1 MNQKNIL
8 MWSNR
13 VLLLIALS
21 IILLIAWWLATVGFG
36 FHPPLAWTIFFF
48 LIFPSLVWLAW
59 SVDKGGRKK
68 RIAGNLVILSL
79 LVYVI
84 ATGGIS
90 VENLGGFR
98 WGSRHG
104 IFEGDGIESSLE
116 IAEPDSLFAVPLIC
130 WIWYPKSPPHAIS
143 ISVTDKTQSIKS
155 IHIETAFVD
164 YGEGDKRRYDVNLN
178 REFKALLRY
187 YNDNGELAEPPIVER
202 MRLSADFPRIVE
214 ENRSF
219 TIKLEG
225 FFIKSAGEK
234 IPFKTSTSIECEEP
248 EYRVGTL
255 LSSL

>member
-36 FHPPLAWTIFFF
+36 FHPLLAWMVFFF
-48 LIFPSLVWLAW
+48 LIFPSLAWLAW

-84 ATGGIS
+84 ATGGIA
-90 VENLGGFR
+90 VEYHGGFR
-98 WGSRHG
+98 YDYQYG

-164 YGEGDKRRYDVNLN
+164 YGEGDKRRYDVNWN
-178 REFKALLRY
+178 REFEAFVAY
-187 YNDNGELAEPPIVER
+187 YQENREFVATPVTSLHANLA
-202 MRLSADFPRIVE
+202 RIVE

-219 TIKLEG
+219 NIELEG

-234 IPFKTSTSIECEEP
+234 VPFKTSTSIEYEEP

-255 LSSL
+255 LSGL